1 MRAIAEAPSKVIVTG
16 EHFVVHGAWALA
28 AALPGK
34 VRVEVEASDSLKVAS
49 QGFQAGTSEL
59 APVSRV
65 VGTVAEEFS
74 VRQPVSVSVSSS
86 VPTGAGLG
94 SSAAT
99 MVALAAALS
108 RFHSLHLGVEDVVR
122 LSMVGEKEI
131 HGRPSGVDPAV
142 CALGGVILF
151 RPGARPR
158 RVTFKGS
165 RSLVVSYSGINRE
178 TRGQIGR
185 VSETKGRYPSYFDRL
200 ARSVSQ
206 MSIEAAGML
215 AEDDGEG
222 LGEELTANHA
232 ILSSLGVSNPTLDG
246 MVDLMSS
253 MGAYGAKLTGGGGGG
268 SVVAVAPKAKEKNL
282 VSGLTARGYETFIAK
297 LPAEGVK
304 SWLER

>member
-34 VRVEVEASDSLKVAS
+34 VRVEVEASSSLKVAS
-49 QGFQAGTSEL
+49 QGFQAGASEL
-59 APVSRV
+59 APISRV
-65 VGTVAEEFS
+65 VGAVAEEFS
-74 VRQPVSVSVSSS
+74 VSQPVSVSISSS
-86 VPTGAGLG
+86 VPRGAGLG

-108 RFHSLHLGVEDVVR
+108 RFHALHLGVEDVIR
-122 LSMVGEKEI
+122 LSMVGEKDI

-151 RPGARPR
+151 RPGSKPR
-158 RVTFKGS
+158 RVSFKGS

-185 VSETKGRYPSYFDRL
+185 VSETKDRYPSYFGSL

-206 MSIEAAGML
+206 LSIEAAGML
-215 AEDDGEG
+215 AEEDGEG
-222 LGEELTANHA
+222 LGAALTLNHA
-232 ILSSLGVSNPTLDG
+232 ILCSLGVSNPALDG

-253 MGAYGAKLTGGGGGG
+253 LGAYGAKLTGGGGGG

-297 LPAEGVK
+297 VPAEGVK